1 MKSMQTISSKNEGF
15 GQRGKTIRK
24 KIIILSL
31 KGQKAWMAS
40 ENYLPRYVEYGK
52 KMEQNKWSFLDSKVN

>member
-52 KMEQNKWSFLDSKVN
+52 KMEQNK